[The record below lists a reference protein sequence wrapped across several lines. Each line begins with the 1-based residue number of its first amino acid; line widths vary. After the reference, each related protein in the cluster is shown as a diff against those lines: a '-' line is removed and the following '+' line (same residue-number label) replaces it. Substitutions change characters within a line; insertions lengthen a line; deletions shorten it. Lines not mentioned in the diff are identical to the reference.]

1 MDQLKTGK
9 FIAERRRNIGLTQKQ
24 LAEKLNITDRAV
36 SKWETGKALP
46 DSSLMLELCRILKIT
61 VNDLLSGEVISM
73 ENNNQINEKLL
84 IEMSKE
90 LERKNKTVW
99 TSMWVIMGVCI
110 VALLSGLVIAAF
122 LIPEGIWQLVTII
135 LLCVVFLI
143 PCFYALKLEISV
155 GAYKCK
161 NCGHEIVPTYMQALN
176 SMHMGTTR
184 YLKCPECGKKSWQK
198 KVISKN
204 S

>member
-1 MDQLKTGK
+1 MDQLKIGK
-9 FIAERRRNIGLTQKQ
+9 FIAECRRNVGLTQKQ

-46 DSSLMLELCRILKIT
+46 DSSIMLELCRILRIT

-73 ENNNQINEKLL
+73 ENSNQVNEQLL

-99 TSMWVIMGVCI
+99 NSMWVIMGVSI
-110 VALLSGLVIAAF
+110 TGLLAGITIAAL
-122 LIPEGIWQLVTII
+122 LIPEGIWQLVAII
-135 LLCVVFLI
+135 GICVVFLI
-143 PCFYALKLEISV
+143 PCFYALKLEVSV

-161 NCGHEIVPTYMQALN
+161 NCGHEIVPTYSEALWA
-176 SMHMGTTR
+176 MHMGTTR
-184 YLKCPECGKKSWQK
+184 YLKCPECKKRSWCK
-198 KVISKN
+198 KVLNKDR
-204 S
+204 